1 MVQRKHDDIVVG
13 AHLAL
18 NDSHDRAA
26 LVGAVVDRHH
36 GSIAAF
42 VEAERRFGSRLV
54 LELES
59 RLFLDVDPMDS
70 LAVFTEDWFVTLRL
84 AYFF

>member
-1 MVQRKHDDIVVG
+1 MTRLSLTPTTSPNPIPT
-13 AHLAL
+13 
-18 NDSHDRAA
+18 
-26 LVGAVVDRHH
+26 

-59 RLFLDVDPMDS
+59 RLFLDVDPVDA
-70 LAVFTEDWFVTLRL
+70 LAVFAEDSFVTLRRS
-84 AYFF
+84 YFF